1 SAVDNPYSMITFGD
15 LVGKLGRVRIG
26 CAKCGRRG
34 QYRLAVLIGKYG
46 RDKKLFAWID
56 ELTETAPIRRTPMIR
71 ATRAARICPSGYDDG
86 RASGWPAVRRLR
98 ALDLGRGLASGPI
111 WRSAGALA
119 AIFGG
124 GIQRQDSVRHD

>member
-1 SAVDNPYSMITFGD
+1 VDNPYSTITFGD

-56 ELTETAPIRRTPMIR
+56 ELTANCPHKKNPRSPCD
-71 ATRAARICPSGYDDG
+71 ARCP
-86 RASGWPAVRRLR
+86 
-98 ALDLGRGLASGPI
+98 DLPE
-111 WRSAGALA
+111 
-119 AIFGG
+119 
-124 GIQRQDSVRHD
+124 